1 MINLIEAHGK
11 KLINLKNGKIIN
23 SNYEIQVNKEIE
35 TDIYNLGSGIYS
47 PLEGFLC
54 KNDFESVINRMEL
67 SDGTL
72 WPIPIVLD
80 INFKQK
86 EEIEQKKPKY
96 ILIKNSNKKS
106 IALLKI
112 KEIFEY
118 DKEKYIKSIFGTNDI
133 KHPGVKNI
141 LKKEKFLIG
150 GEIQTFEENPLSNN
164 FNIGKYYLTP
174 EQTRKKFIEKG
185 WEKIVAFQ
193 TRNPPHRSHEY
204 LQKCALQGC
213 DGLFINPVIGEK
225 KTGDFKDEFI
235 IGSYEIL
242 IQNYYNQKNT
252 QLGLLPLTM
261 KYAGPKEA
269 VLHAII
275 RQNFGCSHIIVGRD
289 HAGVGDYYGTYE
301 AQEIF
306 NKIDSNKLK
315 IQVLKYEHAGYC
327 KKCKEVTSNKTC
339 PHSSDDKILISG
351 TKLRD
356 KIKKYEE
363 IPDEFMRK
371 EISNYIL
378 ENKDQFIN

>member
-1 MINLIEAHGK
+1 MINLIEAHWK

-35 TDIYNLGSGIYS
+35 TDIYNLWSWIYS
-47 PLEGFLC
+47 PLEWFLC

-67 SDGTL
+67 SDWTL

-133 KHPGVKNI
+133 KHPWVKNI
-141 LKKEKFLIG
+141 LKKEKFLIWW
-150 GEIQTFEENPLSNN
+150 EIQTFEENPLSNN
-164 FNIGKYYLTP
+164 FNIWKYYLTP

-204 LQKCALQGC
+204 LQKCALQWC
-213 DGLFINPVIGEK
+213 DWLFINPVIWEK
-225 KTGDFKDEFI
+225 KTWDFKDEFI
-235 IGSYEIL
+235 IWSYEIL

-261 KYAGPKEA
+261 KYAWPKEA

-275 RQNFGCSHIIVGRD
+275 RQNFWCSHIIVGRD
-289 HAGVGDYYGTYE
+289 HAWVWDYYWTYE